1 VSRDGKTS
9 AADRGESEERRR
21 GKTPRPEHPMQ
32 EGREGRGNRGTLAV
46 PLPAP
51 SSGHCIPGAVIQRNR
66 LDLRA
71 AAMQLAFSRHS
82 IKY

>member
-1 VSRDGKTS
+1 MYDKGIGPVRLGSLD
-9 AADRGESEERRR
+9 
-21 GKTPRPEHPMQ
+21 
-32 EGREGRGNRGTLAV
+32 
-46 PLPAP
+46 
-51 SSGHCIPGAVIQRNR
+51 HCMPKAVIQRSR

>member
-1 VSRDGKTS
+1 MHRAVKNS
-9 AADRGESEERRR
+9 ASFRREERRDAKWDTAPNIVYDIRARPFPPPFPR
-21 GKTPRPEHPMQ
+21 GIVYQ
-32 EGREGRGNRGTLAV
+32 GV
-46 PLPAP
+46 
-51 SSGHCIPGAVIQRNR
+51 VIQRNR

>member
-1 VSRDGKTS
+1 ME
-9 AADRGESEERRR
+9 RG
-21 GKTPRPEHPMQ
+21 GVPENGAHGVYIVHDKGELEKWGGSGQ
-32 EGREGRGNRGTLAV
+32 SGVDASLS
-46 PLPAP
+46 AP
-51 SSGHCIPGAVIQRNR
+51 SSGHCIPEAVIQRNR